1 MPPVWRLRAAGGG
14 LSARPGP
21 RPRSRAPPRR
31 GSGGGRTWRRTPA
44 EGGGRRPR
52 GGRRRR
58 SAAGRSPPARRRGR
72 GSARPPGRR
81 RTRPSRRAGATT
93 AARPGTACRRCG
105 AGPAASR
112 SAPGPRRTSRG
123 RRPWRPPPG
132 RARPRTRSG
141 AAVPSCRGTASL
153 GGLRPPRAPGGAA
166 PRVEHRV
173 GCGCGHLSG
182 PAVRRAA
189 PGAPGGVAPRVE
201 HRVGCGWPPQRP
213 RSSSS
218 TRSGRASTGT
228 SSGSVSVG
236 RSRRPAGT
244 ASPAAMRSSSV
255 NAPGVGSSGPSCAT
269 GTPSTVTVMRS
280 PAAARR
286 TTAARSARSSRIP
299 SLSIP
304 HVYTGAHTP
313 GGAARGGD
321 LPSVAHVTGT
331 WRAHVNFAFSEEQD
345 ELRRITRAFLE
356 SKSSEAEVRRL
367 METTEGYDPKVWSQM
382 ANELGLQSLA
392 IPEEY
397 GGQGFTNVELTV
409 VLEEMGRALLCA
421 PYFST
426 AVLAANAILH
436 SGDEDA
442 KKRLLPGIASGETI
456 ATLAFTEPNCRWDE
470 AGIEATASQG
480 DGGWT
485 IDGTKMFVLDGHVAD
500 LIIVAARTGAGLS
513 LFSVPGDAAGLT
525 RTPLSTMDQ
534 TRKQAKLEFAGAPAT
549 LIGTDGAGWTTLD
562 RVLDLAA
569 VALAAEQVGG
579 AQFVLEM
586 AVQYAKDR
594 VQFGRPIGSFQAI
607 KHKCADMLLEV
618 ESAKSAAYYA
628 AWCAAELNDEL
639 PEVACLAKA
648 YCSEAYFH
656 SAAENIQIHGGIGF
670 TWEHPAHLYFKRAK
684 SSELLFGDPTY
695 HRELLAQRLGI

>member
-173 GCGCGHLSG
+173 GCGCGHLGG

-456 ATLAFTEPNCRWDE
+456 ATLAFTEPNGRWDE

-500 LIIVAARTGAGLS
+500 LS

-534 TRKQAKLEFAGAPAT
+534 TREQAKLEFAGAPAT

-648 YCSEAYFH
+648 YCSEA
-656 SAAENIQIHGGIGF
+656 
-670 TWEHPAHLYFKRAK
+670 
-684 SSELLFGDPTY
+684 
-695 HRELLAQRLGI
+695 